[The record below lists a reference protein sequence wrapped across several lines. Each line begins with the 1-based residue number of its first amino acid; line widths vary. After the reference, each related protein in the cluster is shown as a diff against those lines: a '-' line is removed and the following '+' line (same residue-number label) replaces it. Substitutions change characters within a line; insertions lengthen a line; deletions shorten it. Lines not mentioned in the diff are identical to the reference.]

1 VLYPSF
7 LKRTEWHDEG
17 KVLALMAKQNQCI
30 AGGGNVSVVY
40 ASKMECSFMEVNGI
54 VFLIT
59 HTDLLN
65 NADSPRILCSI
76 AHLIHG
82 CDMVGLASNLWDIE
96 Q

>member
-1 VLYPSF
+1 MLYSSF
-7 LKRTEWHDEG
+7 LKRIGWHDEG

-65 NADSPRILCSI
+65 NADSPRTIVFNSALNSW
-76 AHLIHG
+76 
-82 CDMVGLASNLWDIE
+82 V
-96 Q
+96 